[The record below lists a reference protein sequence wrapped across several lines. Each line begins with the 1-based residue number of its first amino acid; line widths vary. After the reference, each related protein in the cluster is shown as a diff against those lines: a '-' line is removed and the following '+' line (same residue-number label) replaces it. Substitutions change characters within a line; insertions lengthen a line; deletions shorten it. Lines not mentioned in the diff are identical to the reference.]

1 MNQSGVE
8 DNRLKNARTLLL
20 AVALISLAAALPA
33 LHRRHTVET
42 ANNLVSIAVDWDE
55 VRMLA
60 AALPGQD
67 TDSVLRSL
75 KQAGVTAVAVT
86 EPVLEDFLRTGRA
99 SARRMAAGGQQGY
112 ELSSP
117 EPDVERAIARALRTN
132 GLTDPSI
139 PIESKPRL
147 PTRTDPILLAR
158 LPLGFEILRGDI
170 QRLQSRHGLE
180 VIARAYNF
188 PSYTREGM
196 EAVAAEA
203 RELGMKTVIFAAD
216 EVLGW
221 RGAVEECAETLQKA
235 GLTFGSIEFG
245 KQKGS
250 ERLETALDGK
260 FLRVHSISATEMA
273 QYQPAAAV
281 ERFVRA
287 ARERGIRL
295 LYVRLPELNGPEA
308 VEANA
313 DYISAIAAGLKRSGL
328 ATGSP
333 HPLPDVGP
341 AAWERALIAMGVAA
355 AGALAFTELIRFTPS
370 AVWGWFL
377 AMLIVLVP
385 ASFAGDLGRK
395 VVALAAALAFPVWAA
410 ARAARLASAPAP
422 AKTPDALRVPAHYL
436 NAITVAVMG
445 GLLIAALLTGRLF
458 MVHTEGFAGVK
469 VAHLLPVLAVALWAA
484 AGLLG
489 AALTWRDS
497 LQTAREAFRRLWV
510 SPVLFSTAIVG
521 LIGLVALLVV
531 VVRSGNEAAVGVS
544 SLELRF
550 RALLDQ
556 ILYVRPR
563 TKEILLGYPALWA
576 GLWLFRK
583 GETGWARLFTTAG
596 VIGLVSA
603 VNTFCHIH
611 TPLAVSLVRTV
622 NGVWVGALG
631 GMILVAVLRAFGLG
645 RSARS

>member
-1 MNQSGVE
+1 VNQSGVE

-139 PIESKPRL
+139 TIESKPRL
-147 PTRTDPILLAR
+147 STRTDPILLAR

-250 ERLETALDGK
+250 ERLETAWAAGSSA
-260 FLRVHSISATEMA
+260 FTASRPRRWRSIS
-273 QYQPAAAV
+273 P
-281 ERFVRA
+281 
-287 ARERGIRL
+287 
-295 LYVRLPELNGPEA
+295 RLPW
-308 VEANA
+308 
-313 DYISAIAAGLKRSGL
+313 SG
-328 ATGSP
+328 S
-333 HPLPDVGP
+333 
-341 AAWERALIAMGVAA
+341 
-355 AGALAFTELIRFTPS
+355 
-370 AVWGWFL
+370 
-377 AMLIVLVP
+377 
-385 ASFAGDLGRK
+385 
-395 VVALAAALAFPVWAA
+395 
-410 ARAARLASAPAP
+410 
-422 AKTPDALRVPAHYL
+422 
-436 NAITVAVMG
+436 
-445 GLLIAALLTGRLF
+445 
-458 MVHTEGFAGVK
+458 
-469 VAHLLPVLAVALWAA
+469 
-484 AGLLG
+484 
-489 AALTWRDS
+489 
-497 LQTAREAFRRLWV
+497 
-510 SPVLFSTAIVG
+510 
-521 LIGLVALLVV
+521 
-531 VVRSGNEAAVGVS
+531 
-544 SLELRF
+544 
-550 RALLDQ
+550 
-556 ILYVRPR
+556 
-563 TKEILLGYPALWA
+563 
-576 GLWLFRK
+576 
-583 GETGWARLFTTAG
+583 
-596 VIGLVSA
+596 
-603 VNTFCHIH
+603 
-611 TPLAVSLVRTV
+611 
-622 NGVWVGALG
+622 
-631 GMILVAVLRAFGLG
+631 
-645 RSARS
+645 SARRARGASVCCMSACLS